1 MAKAKAAKTR
11 AAKAP
16 RLTKAERALV
26 DAALAA
32 MKKAYA
38 PYSRFR
44 VGAAL
49 RSEDGRVFA
58 GCNVENASYG
68 ATVCAERNAVAAAV
82 VAGATAFDLLAIA
95 TRTSPPSPPCGLCR
109 QVLGEFAPDLK
120 ILLVNPKGEV
130 VRSKLSKLLPMNFN
144 KEHL

>member
-1 MAKAKAAKTR
+1 MAKPRVKGLGKVKAS
-11 AAKAP
+11 
-16 RLTKAERALV
+16 EQGLV
-26 DAALAA
+26 DAAVDA
-32 MKKAYA
+32 MGRAYA

-49 RSEDGRVFA
+49 QASDGRVFV

-82 VAGATAFDLLAIA
+82 VAGATEFSLLAIA

-109 QVLGEFAPDLK
+109 QVLAEFAPDLR
-120 ILLVNPKGEV
+120 ILLVNPAGEL
-130 VRSKLSKLLPMNFN
+130 VRTKLSRLLPMSFD
-144 KEHL
+144 KDQL